1 MSEHRHEPIIG
12 LDNILRCRTCGK
24 ELSSA
29 EEIIVKTQ
37 SALSA
42 RRVQDEIA
50 IAGRYFA
57 SHFQYGSLVYSKS
70 ENGLRYELSLMHV
83 KDKDYIVIRTVVK
96 EDSE

>member
-57 SHFQYGSLVYSKS
+57 SHFQSGSLVYSKS
-70 ENGLRYELSLMHV
+70 ENGLRFELSVRLV
-83 KDKDYIVIRTVVK
+83 KDKECLVIRNTIK
-96 EDSE
+96 EGNE